1 MVIQELF
8 SINIDPVQRFYFTSG
23 DKAITYLG
31 DTYIPV
37 AISRSEMTQEKE
49 MNRQNINLTL
59 PFDNELSQLYFR
71 DVPDVVASVTL
82 FRFEQE
88 SESSEPEVLVYWKG
102 RLAGFRATNQ
112 EVVFNCESVFTSMR
126 RPGVRARY
134 SVQCRHALY
143 GEGCGVDK
151 EDFGISATVVSVDN
165 LDVNVTL
172 DGDPEISGQY
182 FVGGMMKFGDVY
194 RHIVNQGDGFVRL
207 WREMPD
213 LEVGS
218 SVTVYPGCRRDL
230 STCKTRFS
238 NTKNFGGFPWLPTR
252 NPFSFVNN
260 F

>member
-1 MVIQELF
+1 
-8 SINIDPVQRFYFTSG
+8 
-23 DKAITYLG
+23 
-31 DTYIPV
+31 
-37 AISRSEMTQEKE
+37 MTQEKE

-126 RPGVRARY
+126 RTGNRARY

-151 EDFGISATVVSVDN
+151 EDFGIPATVVSINN
-165 LDVNVTL
+165 LDVNITFGTPPSTSNLEV
-172 DGDPEISGQY
+172 DANGDPIITGQY
-182 FVGGMMKFGDVY
+182 FVGGMMRFGDVY

-218 SVTVYPGCRRDL
+218 VVTVYPGCQRDL
-230 STCKTRFS
+230 ATCKERFS
-238 NTKNFGGFPWLPTR
+238 NTENFGGFPWLPTR

>member
-49 MNRQNINLTL
+49 MNRQNIKLTL

-112 EVVFNCESVFTSMR
+112 EVVFLH
-126 RPGVRARY
+126 
-134 SVQCRHALY
+134 QDRH
-143 GEGCGVDK
+143 
-151 EDFGISATVVSVDN
+151 
-165 LDVNVTL
+165 
-172 DGDPEISGQY
+172 P
-182 FVGGMMKFGDVY
+182 
-194 RHIVNQGDGFVRL
+194 
-207 WREMPD
+207 
-213 LEVGS
+213 
-218 SVTVYPGCRRDL
+218 
-230 STCKTRFS
+230 
-238 NTKNFGGFPWLPTR
+238 
-252 NPFSFVNN
+252 
-260 F
+260 